1 VNARLARAQ
10 ARPDDDAMA
19 VRSSTPETPGGTQIL
34 VVDDERDIREA
45 LAELLDD
52 AGFTVATA
60 EDGARALEWMRS
72 HPGSPGVVLL
82 DMMMPVM
89 DGFSF
94 LAHRERDPALRAVR
108 VVAFTA
114 NELAGKEALDSERVE
129 AVLHKPLAWRR
140 MMALLQDRLGLAP
153 IDRQR
158 QAR

>member
-1 VNARLARAQ
+1 MAARR
-10 ARPDDDAMA
+10 
-19 VRSSTPETPGGTQIL
+19 STPQPPPDWTQIL

-45 LAELLDD
+45 MAELLEE

-60 EDGARALEWMRS
+60 EDGARALEWMRA

-89 DGFSF
+89 DGFTF
-94 LAHRERDPALRAVR
+94 LAHRERDPALRAVP

-114 NELAGKEALDSERVE
+114 NDLAGREALDSERVE
-129 AVLHKPLAWRR
+129 AVLQKPLAWRR
-140 MMALLQDRLGLAP
+140 MMTLLQDRLGLAP